1 MSSVFKHARSLSG
14 VSRLRADLLN
24 RRLYKAIPPHDSE
37 FLVYYP
43 RNSLAGLS
51 PGSFRSFQS
60 TTSLNVLKSLAI
72 DTIDTQPSQSGDH
85 FNKEWSNSP
94 LDEQCATLP
103 QDAANIQAR
112 EKRLEKTPSIRVKPK
127 PAEYLSK
134 ALRNTGH
141 ALGYNG
147 QSAWLGQAHSKYA
160 PQTQNESRTV
170 GRPKKPSLPVILG
183 EYIREVDPLLSS
195 VSYKRAHKDLDIALQ
210 KVFRSTSYDYLSS
223 RGYDSADVAAW
234 AWIMKSQNPHQ
245 AMLRLFLFETD
256 RAKSGATSPSIP
268 PFIPLHLLRQQNLD
282 AHSFR
287 LLLIHS
293 LHLMSGHTFPIT
305 ETPAGVAEHD
315 LELSTEDVR
324 PQIDS
329 GTRMIL
335 VVRLIRHARR
345 VWPQSLL
352 TIARAFARFLS
363 APRADDAERS
373 VLVTRRDDR
382 VKTVQFNQCLWLL
395 SIPANIA
402 PYRSTS
408 IQQQAQFELLRAM
421 ATHKPVLPVTR
432 QGYRAVVAVQL
443 AHKKTFEERQSA
455 ELKAPS
461 WPPWKEEKLGI
472 DSQRGNEGM
481 FSRAMQVL
489 SQMKDAGY
497 SHRLWEDISSILAGW
512 DTDHSP
518 TVQTRALM
526 RRPQALPDRHGSKSN
541 HHEMWVARIRST
553 RTVREAWACF
563 LSYQDHGLPPK
574 GAVYAAMAEKLIY
587 RRYAIEREFDQMSH
601 ALPGDGRE
609 VHPEPASAR
618 DIIYVPTEP
627 PTVDELLDQMRA
639 QGLRP
644 SGRFLGLLLQSATSL
659 RSGLHYL
666 QCSDLTAAQIEALS
680 IVRAKPRKYQTLDL
694 EAFHELPDMVFA
706 SFVKFLCT
714 HSDIA
719 SLDVGNRNIL
729 TADRFPALIAADCST
744 GAKIDLVAYSEKHPG
759 DRHHPRALWH
769 AIQLTKLRRAPY
781 TPTWTHILSALTRE
795 RVTGYYGS
803 RSRSLQRILA
813 WHQALRALSWM
824 RQRDAELGEEGFRI
838 LCVAFAKAID
848 AAIRHP
854 GTAEQSFEL
863 IHKARIRR
871 LKAKNEGDDEVD
883 ALMQHALQV
892 LKHQFDHLVLPA
904 SKTSEHAERSVFAA
918 EIASE
923 TQLNV
928 PSMLQIPSPATL
940 HAFVRALGSV
950 GDDEGLLHLLHW
962 MSRSSDP
969 LKEAAD
975 EHANGDKMMRRTLVA
990 IRVFLERRQ
999 QRIDTRLPSDLI
1011 VEAYDLISRTG
1022 WDWPSDAEVTEYCQ

>member
-1 MSSVFKHARSLSG
+1 MTTFMDVISFQFPVHYS
-14 VSRLRADLLN
+14 
-24 RRLYKAIPPHDSE
+24 
-37 FLVYYP
+37 
-43 RNSLAGLS
+43 RNSLPGLS

-60 TTSLNVLKSLAI
+60 TAFLNVPESP
-72 DTIDTQPSQSGDH
+72 TIDTQPSQLDDY
-85 FNKEWSNSP
+85 FNQKRPESS
-94 LDEQCATLP
+94 LDEQCAAVP
-103 QDAANIQAR
+103 QDAVNSLAG
-112 EKRLEKTPSIRVKPK
+112 KKKLEKTPGIRVKPK

-134 ALRNTGH
+134 ALRNAGY
-141 ALGYNG
+141 ALGYDG
-147 QSAWLGQAHSKYA
+147 QSAGLDRAHFKYA
-160 PQTQNESRTV
+160 NQTQNELKTV
-170 GRPKKPSLPVILG
+170 GRPRKPSLPVILG
-183 EYIREVDPLLSS
+183 EYIREVDSVLSS
-195 VSYKRAHKDLDIALQ
+195 ASDKRTEKDLDAALQ
-210 KVFRSTSYDYLSS
+210 TVFRNTSHNYLSS
-223 RGYDSADVAAW
+223 RGYDAADVTAW
-234 AWIMKSQNPHQ
+234 AWIMKSQDPHE
-245 AMLRLFLFETD
+245 AMVRLFSIETE
-256 RAKSGATSPSIP
+256 RAKSGATSPNIP
-268 PFIPLHLLRQQNLD
+268 PFIPLYILRQQNLD
-282 AHSFR
+282 AHTFR

-305 ETPAGVAEHD
+305 QTPIKVAEHD
-315 LELSTEDVR
+315 LELSPEDFR

-329 GTRMIL
+329 GTCMIL

-363 APRADDAERS
+363 VPRADNTERS
-373 VLVTRRDDR
+373 VLATQHDDR
-382 VKTVQFNQCLWLL
+382 VKTVKFNDCLWLL
-395 SIPANIA
+395 SIPSNIA
-402 PYRSTS
+402 PYRSTY

-432 QGYRAVVAVQL
+432 KGYRAVVAVQL

-518 TVQTRALM
+518 TVQTRAMM
-526 RRPQALPDRHGSKSN
+526 RRPQALPDGHGSKSN
-541 HHEMWVARIRST
+541 HHEMWVARIRAT

-574 GAVYAAMAEKLIY
+574 GAIYAAMAEKLIY
-587 RRYAIEREFDQMSH
+587 RRNAIEREFDQMSH

-618 DIIYVPTEP
+618 DIIYVATEP
-627 PTVDELLDQMRA
+627 PTVDEFLDQMCA

-644 SGRFLGLLLQSATSL
+644 SGRFLSLLLQSAPSL

-666 QCSDLTAAQIEALS
+666 QCSGLTNSQIEVLS
-680 IVRAKPRKYQTLDL
+680 VVRSESHKYHSLDL
-694 EAFHELPDMVFA
+694 KDFHELPDLVFA
-706 SFVKFLCT
+706 SFIKFLCT

-719 SLDVGNRNIL
+719 NLDVSNRNIL
-729 TADRFPALIAADCST
+729 SADRFPALIAADCSI
-744 GAKIDLVAYSEKHPG
+744 GAKVDLVAYSQEHPG
-759 DRHHPRALWH
+759 NQHHPRALWH
-769 AIQLTKLRRAPY
+769 AIQLTKLRCAPY
-781 TPTWTHILSALTRE
+781 TPAWTHILFALTRE
-795 RVTGYYGS
+795 RLAGYYGA

-824 RQRDAELGEEGFRI
+824 RQRDVELGEEGFRI
-838 LCVAFAKAID
+838 LCVTFTKAID
-848 AAIRHP
+848 AALRHP
-854 GTAEQSFEL
+854 GTTEQSFML

-871 LKAKNEGDDEVD
+871 LKAKKEGDDDVD
-883 ALMQHALQV
+883 ALMQHALHV
-892 LKHQFDHLVLPA
+892 LKRQFDHLVLPA

-918 EIASE
+918 EIASD
-923 TQLNV
+923 TNPNV

-962 MSRSSDP
+962 MSRSADL

-975 EHANGDKMMRRTLVA
+975 EHANGGKMMRRTFVA

-999 QRIDTRLPSDLI
+999 QRIDTRVPSDLI

>member
-1 MSSVFKHARSLSG
+1 MTTFMDVISFQ
-14 VSRLRADLLN
+14 
-24 RRLYKAIPPHDSE
+24 AIPHRDTKFPI
-37 FLVYYP
+37 YYP
-43 RNSLAGLS
+43 RNSLAGLN
-51 PGSFRSFQS
+51 PGSLRSFQS
-60 TTSLNVLKSLAI
+60 TTFLNVPESLAI
-72 DTIDTQPSQSGDH
+72 DTQTSQSDDH
-85 FNKEWSNSP
+85 FNKKRSNP
-94 LDEQCATLP
+94 LLDKQCATLP
-103 QDAANIQAR
+103 QDAANTPVA
-112 EKRLEKTPSIRVKPK
+112 EKKLGKTPSIRVKPK

-141 ALGYNG
+141 ALGYDS
-147 QSAWLGQAHSKYA
+147 QSAWLERAYSKYA
-160 PQTQNESRTV
+160 LQTRNESRTV

-195 VSYKRAHKDLDIALQ
+195 APDKRADNGLDIALQ
-210 KVFRSTSYDYLSS
+210 KVFRSTSHDYLSS

-234 AWIMKSQNPHQ
+234 SWIMKSQNPHQ
-245 AMLRLFLFETD
+245 AMVRLFLFETD
-256 RAKSGATSPSIP
+256 RAKSRAASPRIP
-268 PFIPLHLLRQQNLD
+268 PFIPLHLLRQQNLN
-282 AHSFR
+282 AHTFR

-293 LHLMSGHTFPIT
+293 LHLMSGHTFPVT
-305 ETPAGVAEHD
+305 ETLAGVAEHD
-315 LELSTEDVR
+315 LELSPEDFR

-329 GTRMIL
+329 GTCMIL

-363 APRADDAERS
+363 APKVNDVERS

-382 VKTVQFNQCLWLL
+382 VKTDKFNQCLWLL

-461 WPPWKEEKLGI
+461 WPPWKEEKLGM

-518 TVQTRALM
+518 TVQTRTFM

-541 HHEMWVARIRST
+541 HHEVWVARIRST

-587 RRYAIEREFDQMSH
+587 RRYAIERDFDQMSY

-627 PTVDELLDQMRA
+627 PTVDELLDQMLA

-666 QCSDLTAAQIEALS
+666 QCSGLTNAQIEALS
-680 IVRAKPRKYQTLDL
+680 IVRAKHSEYHTLDL
-694 EAFHELPDMVFA
+694 EAFHELPDLVFA
-706 SFVKFLCT
+706 SFVKFLCA
-714 HSDIA
+714 HSNIA
-719 SLDVGNRNIL
+719 SQDVGNRNIL
-729 TADRFPALIAADCST
+729 TPNRFPGLVAADGSS
-744 GAKIDLVAYSEKHPG
+744 GAEIDLVAYSEEQPG
-759 DRHHPRALWH
+759 NQHHPRALWH

-795 RVTGYYGS
+795 RLTGYYGS
-803 RSRSLQRILA
+803 RSRSLQRILG

-824 RQRDAELGEEGFRI
+824 RQRDVELGEEGFRI
-838 LCVAFAKAID
+838 LCVAFTKAID

-854 GTAEQSFEL
+854 GTAEQSYML

-871 LKAKNEGDDEVD
+871 LKAKNEGDDDVD
-883 ALMQHALQV
+883 TLMQHALQV

-904 SKTSEHAERSVFAA
+904 SKTSEHAERSVFVT
-918 EIASE
+918 EIASG

-962 MSRSSDP
+962 MSRSADL

-999 QRIDTRLPSDLI
+999 QRIDARVPSDL
-1011 VEAYDLISRTG
+1011 VEEAYDLISRTG
-1022 WDWPSDAEVTEYCQ
+1022 WDWPSDAEVIEYCQ

>member
-24 RRLYKAIPPHDSE
+24 SHLYKAISHHVPKFSVHYS
-37 FLVYYP
+37 
-43 RNSLAGLS
+43 RNSLHGLG
-51 PGSFRSFQS
+51 PRSFRSFQS
-60 TTSLNVLKSLAI
+60 TASLHVPESPAVS
-72 DTIDTQPSQSGDH
+72 TQPSQLDDYFTSKRSD
-85 FNKEWSNSP
+85 SA
-94 LDEQCATLP
+94 LDEQCATVL
-103 QDAANIQAR
+103 QDWANSSHG

-147 QSAWLGQAHSKYA
+147 QAAVFDRAGSKYTIK
-160 PQTQNESRTV
+160 TQNESRTV

-195 VSYKRAHKDLDIALQ
+195 VSDKRSEKDLDIVLQ
-210 KVFRSTSYDYLSS
+210 KVFRKTSQDYLSS
-223 RGYDSADVAAW
+223 RGYDAADVAAW
-234 AWIMKSQNPHQ
+234 AWIMKSQNPHE
-245 AMLRLFLFETD
+245 AMVRVFLLETD
-256 RAKSGATSPSIP
+256 RAKSGATTPSIP
-268 PFIPLHLLRQQNLD
+268 PFIPLYILRQQNLD
-282 AHSFR
+282 PHTFR
-287 LLLIHS
+287 LLLIYS
-293 LHLMSGHTFPIT
+293 LHLMSGHSFHIA
-305 ETPAGVAEHD
+305 ETPVEVSEHEP
-315 LELSTEDVR
+315 ELSPQDFR

-329 GTRMIL
+329 GTCMIL

-373 VLVTRRDDR
+373 VLATQRDDR
-382 VKTVQFNQCLWLL
+382 VKTVKFNDCLWLL

-512 DTDHSP
+512 DTDRSP
-518 TVQTRALM
+518 TVQTRAMM
-526 RRPQALPDRHGSKSN
+526 RRPQALPDRHGSQSN
-541 HHEMWVARIRST
+541 HHEMWVARIRAT

-587 RRYAIEREFDQMSH
+587 RRNAIEREFDQMSH

-627 PTVDELLDQMRA
+627 PTVDEFLDQMRA

-666 QCSDLTAAQIEALS
+666 QCSSLTDSQIEALS
-680 IVRAKPRKYQTLDL
+680 IVRAKPRKYHTLDL
-694 EAFHELPDMVFA
+694 EAFHELPDLVFA
-706 SFVKFLCT
+706 SFIKFLCA

-744 GAKIDLVAYSEKHPG
+744 GAKVDLVAYSEGHPG
-759 DRHHPRALWH
+759 NQHHPRALWH

-781 TPTWTHILSALTRE
+781 TPAWTHILSALTRE
-795 RVTGYYGS
+795 RLTGYYGS

-813 WHQALRALSWM
+813 WHQALRALGWM
-824 RQRDAELGEEGFRI
+824 RQRNVELGEEGFRI
-838 LCVAFAKAID
+838 LCVTFTKAID
-848 AAIRHP
+848 AALKHP
-854 GTAEQSFEL
+854 GTAEQSLTL
-863 IHKARIRR
+863 IHRARIRR
-871 LKAKNEGDDEVD
+871 LKAKNEGDDDVD
-883 ALMQHALQV
+883 GLMQHALQV

-904 SKTSEHAERSVFAA
+904 SKTSELAERSVFATK
-918 EIASE
+918 IASD
-923 TQLNV
+923 TQLSV

-962 MSRSSDP
+962 MSRSADL
-969 LKEAAD
+969 LKEAAE

-990 IRVFLERRQ
+990 IRVFLERQ
-999 QRIDTRLPSDLI
+999 QRIDTRVPSDLI